1 MKTGRTVLI
10 TVGVLVFLFLLM
22 GPFYVLE
29 EGELSVVTRFGKII
43 KTEEIAGLKFKMPF
57 VDSVNKYP
65 KKIQSWD
72 GESQRLPT
80 EENQF
85 IWVDTTARWRIVDL
99 KLFYESVGT
108 INQAQSRLD
117 DVIGSGVRKII
128 ARNSLREAIRN
139 SNVIN
144 EIERRNVFQNA
155 SGLDEEG
162 EATRDISVIAST
174 FTDVKYE
181 GIQVG
186 REELSN
192 RILKEAQTITP
203 TYGIKLI
210 DIIIRQIKYSDDL
223 TQSVYNRMIKE
234 RNQIAQAFRSD
245 GEGERALWMGKKDRE
260 LRTIRSKAE
269 REAKEIKAK
278 ADQEALEIRN
288 RAYSRD
294 AEFAEFWIAMQSY
307 QEMLPRMRKVLST
320 DFEFFKYL
328 YRKQP

>member
-1 MKTGRTVLI
+1 MKTGRTILI
-10 TVGVLVFLFLLM
+10 AVAVLVVLFLLM
-22 GPFYVLE
+22 GPFYVVE

-43 KTEEIAGLKFKMPF
+43 KTENEAGLKFKMPF
-57 VDSVNKYP
+57 VDNVNKYP
-65 KKIQSWD
+65 KKILSWD

-85 IWVDTTARWRIVDL
+85 IWVDTTARWQITDL
-99 KLFYESVGT
+99 KLFYESVGSIT
-108 INQAQSRLD
+108 QAQSRLD
-117 DVIGSGVRKII
+117 DVIESGVRKII

-162 EATRDISVIAST
+162 ETTRDISVIAST

-181 GIQVG
+181 PILVG
-186 REELSN
+186 REEISN
-192 RILKEAQTITP
+192 RILKEAQAITP
-203 TYGIKLI
+203 SYGIKLI

-245 GEGERALWMGKKDRE
+245 GEGERAMWMGKKDRE

-269 REAKEIKAK
+269 RQAKEIKAK

-288 RAYSRD
+288 RAYSRNP
-294 AEFAEFWIAMQSY
+294 EFAEFWIAMQNY

>member
-1 MKTGRTVLI
+1 MKTGRTILI
-10 TVGVLVFLFLLM
+10 AVAVLVVLFLLM
-22 GPFYVLE
+22 GPFYVVE

-43 KTEEIAGLKFKMPF
+43 KTENEAGLKFKMPF
-57 VDSVNKYP
+57 VDNVNKYP
-65 KKIQSWD
+65 KKILSWD

-85 IWVDTTARWRIVDL
+85 IWVDTTARWQITDL

-108 INQAQSRLD
+108 ITQAQSRLD
-117 DVIGSGVRKII
+117 DVIESGVRKII

-181 GIQVG
+181 PILVG
-186 REELSN
+186 REEISN
-192 RILKEAQTITP
+192 RILKEAKDITP
-203 TYGIKLI
+203 SYGIKLI

-245 GEGERALWMGKKDRE
+245 GEGERAMWMGKKDRE

-269 REAKEIKAK
+269 RQAKEIKAK

-288 RAYSRD
+288 RAYSRNP
-294 AEFAEFWIAMQSY
+294 EFAEFWIAMQNY

>member
-1 MKTGRTVLI
+1 MKTGRTILI
-10 TVGVLVFLFLLM
+10 AVAVLVVLFLLM
-22 GPFYVLE
+22 GPFYVVE

-43 KTEEIAGLKFKMPF
+43 KTENEAGLKFKMPF
-57 VDSVNKYP
+57 VDNVNKYP
-65 KKIQSWD
+65 KKILSWD
-72 GESQRLPT
+72 SESQRLPT

-85 IWVDTTARWRIVDL
+85 IWVDTTARWQITDL
-99 KLFYESVGT
+99 KLFYESVGSIT
-108 INQAQSRLD
+108 QAQSRLD
-117 DVIGSGVRKII
+117 DVIESGVRKII

-162 EATRDISVIAST
+162 ETTRDISVIAST

-181 GIQVG
+181 PILVG
-186 REELSN
+186 REEISN
-192 RILKEAQTITP
+192 RILKEAQAITP
-203 TYGIKLI
+203 SYGIKLI

-245 GEGERALWMGKKDRE
+245 GEGERAMWMGKKDRE

-269 REAKEIKAK
+269 RQAKEIKAK

-288 RAYSRD
+288 RAYSRNP
-294 AEFAEFWIAMQSY
+294 EFAEFWIAMQNY

>member
-1 MKTGRTVLI
+1 MKTGRTILI
-10 TVGVLVFLFLLM
+10 AVAVLVVLFLLM
-22 GPFYVLE
+22 GPFYVVE

-43 KTEEIAGLKFKMPF
+43 KTENEAGLKFKMPF
-57 VDSVNKYP
+57 VDNVNKYP
-65 KKIQSWD
+65 KKILSWD

-85 IWVDTTARWRIVDL
+85 IWVDTTARWQITDL
-99 KLFYESVGT
+99 KLFYESVGSIT
-108 INQAQSRLD
+108 QAQSRLD
-117 DVIGSGVRKII
+117 DVIESGVRKII

-162 EATRDISVIAST
+162 ETTRDISVIAST

-181 GIQVG
+181 PILVG
-186 REELSN
+186 REEISN
-192 RILKEAQTITP
+192 RILKEAQAITP
-203 TYGIKLI
+203 SYGIKLI

-245 GEGERALWMGKKDRE
+245 GEGERAMWMGKKDRE

-269 REAKEIKAK
+269 RQAKEIKAR

-288 RAYSRD
+288 RAYSRNP
-294 AEFAEFWIAMQSY
+294 EFAEFWIAMQNY